1 MNPRMSFYAIVG
13 RVPDGENVADVVSA
27 VSAAEA
33 VKQFTLRLYC
43 GVEAAMQRAKRKHG
57 AAAYIEA
64 VFACSSA
71 PIIDSEDA
79 KAPAWSGSPA
89 PEAPD
94 EWWVD
99 DHTGEYVRASD
110 GKRFSPEDGRTLIQ
124 TPKALRA
131 ARLLVDAYAAG
142 EANGGDTEWEDL
154 DLAAEAATQA
164 VGQAYYDERLAA
176 FEAEAD
182 DDEDEDGE

>member
-33 VKQFTLRLYC
+33 VKQFTLKLH
-43 GVEAAMQRAKRKHG
+43 GGNEAKVQRAGRMHG
-57 AAAYIEA
+57 EAAYIDA

-71 PIIDSEDA
+71 PVIDSEDA
-79 KAPAWSGSPA
+79 KAPAWSASPA
-89 PEAPD
+89 PESPD
-94 EWWVD
+94 DWWVD

-110 GKRFSPEDGRTLIQ
+110 GRRFSVEDGRMLIQ
-124 TPKALRA
+124 GPKALHA

-154 DLAAEAATQA
+154 DLATEAATQA
-164 VGQAYYDERLAA
+164 VGQAYYDERRAA

-182 DDEDEDGE
+182 EDEDEDDE